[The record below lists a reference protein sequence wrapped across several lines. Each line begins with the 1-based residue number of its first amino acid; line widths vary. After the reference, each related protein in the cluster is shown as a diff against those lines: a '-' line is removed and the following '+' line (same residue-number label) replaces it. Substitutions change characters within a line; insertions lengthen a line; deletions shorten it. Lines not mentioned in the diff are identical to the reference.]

1 MRPITIIRSKSH
13 VVQQTERT
21 LSESQLSADPDLVA
35 AGWELRFIADGHRTA
50 EARELYEQIGF
61 DVRAEPLPGTDDP
74 DECSSCQDIVRHF
87 HAIYTRRRSP

>member
-1 MRPITIIRSKSH
+1 VPPIKVIRSKSH
-13 VVQQTERT
+13 FVQQTART

-35 AGWELRFIADGHRTA
+35 AGWELRFIADEHRMP

-74 DECSSCQDIVRHF
+74 DECSACQDIVRHF
-87 HAIYTRRRSP
+87 HAIYTRRRSS

>member
-1 MRPITIIRSKSH
+1 MRPITIIRSKSR
-13 VVQQTERT
+13 VVQHTART
-21 LSESQLSADPDLVA
+21 LSESQRSADPDLVE

-74 DECSSCQDIVRHF
+74 DECTSCQEAVRNF
-87 HAIYTRRRSP
+87 HAIYTRRRSR